1 MDVSPAGSGDI
12 MSQQFY
18 TYNDLPGGYPEN
30 FSETSTYTL
39 MAMPNTDEGYV
50 FSYWEVKTITTTC
63 TGETVKTDIYTQN
76 PLTVSILEQGKYVT
90 AYFLKLSESP
100 SLFFPHISTKSSWE
114 TEICVINTN
123 ADKNMLGTLRAYAD
137 SGEPIDTKSISL
149 YPHGRRELKIS
160 DWFANPDSIGHIDFH
175 ADVDGAVGYTKFY
188 QDGKFRTAIPA
199 SKEANTSDIYVPHI
213 ASNDTFWTGIS
224 LVNSTSLTKKL
235 TFLFNDGRQG
245 SVSLNPNEHK
255 AFTIASM
262 FGGTPQPTIKSATIT
277 NASGIVGLEL
287 FGTSTQLD
295 GIVLSDDTTITIYY
309 PHVANMASWWTGIV
323 AYNPSTAT
331 NQLTITPF
339 SEEGNMLAGS
349 TISIAAKDKYIGL
362 VRNLNLPDQTAWFRI
377 TATQPLVGFEL
388 FSTLDGK
395 QLAAYAEG
403 NGGGSKQGVFPKIDQ
418 DGWTGVAFVN
428 TEGYPA
434 NVTLTAYRND
444 GLNVATATIRVN
456 GHAKVVKMAENIFSN
471 SNISIAS
478 YIGFTSDRR
487 VVGFQLNGSSDGK
500 MLDGIPALY

>member
-1 MDVSPAGSGDI
+1 
-12 MSQQFY
+12 
-18 TYNDLPGGYPEN
+18 
-30 FSETSTYTL
+30 
-39 MAMPNTDEGYV
+39 
-50 FSYWEVKTITTTC
+50 
-63 TGETVKTDIYTQN
+63 
-76 PLTVSILEQGKYVT
+76 
-90 AYFLKLSESP
+90 
-100 SLFFPHISTKSSWE
+100 
-114 TEICVINTN
+114 
-123 ADKNMLGTLRAYAD
+123 
-137 SGEPIDTKSISL
+137 
-149 YPHGRRELKIS
+149 
-160 DWFANPDSIGHIDFH
+160 
-175 ADVDGAVGYTKFY
+175 
-188 QDGKFRTAIPA
+188 
-199 SKEANTSDIYVPHI
+199 
-213 ASNDTFWTGIS
+213 
-224 LVNSTSLTKKL
+224 
-235 TFLFNDGRQG
+235 
-245 SVSLNPNEHK
+245 
-255 AFTIASM
+255 
-262 FGGTPQPTIKSATIT
+262 
-277 NASGIVGLEL
+277 
-287 FGTSTQLD
+287 
-295 GIVLSDDTTITIYY
+295 
-309 PHVANMASWWTGIV
+309 MASWWTGIV